1 MLLRDADTA
10 FNRYLTAQLAV
21 HGVTFGQ
28 FQHLRNLWVEN
39 GLTQAELS
47 RRVGIEMA
55 SSTAIL
61 DSLEAAKLITRVRNT
76 TDRRKIN
83 VFLTPAG
90 AALENALMACAADAN
105 KRASKGLT
113 QAEVACLF
121 VLAGQI
127 IENFKTLRAASAS
140 SAKAGARLAQKLR
153 PTTAPRGR
161 VRRNMPRA
169 AE

>member
-1 MLLRDADTA
+1 
-10 FNRYLTAQLAV
+10 
-21 HGVTFGQ
+21 
-28 FQHLRNLWVEN
+28 VEN

-47 RRVGIEMA
+47 RRIGIEMA

-90 AALENALMACAADAN
+90 AALEKALMACAADAN

-113 QAEVACLF
+113 QAEVAQLF
-121 VLAGQI
+121 ALAGQI
-127 IENFKTLRAASAS
+127 IDNFRTLRAAGPFSGKADG
-140 SAKAGARLAQKLR
+140 AKAGKARPA
-153 PTTAPRGR
+153 TAPRGR

>member
-1 MLLRDADTA
+1 MLLREADMG
-10 FNRYLTAQLAV
+10 FNLYLRQELAA
-21 HGVTFGQ
+21 HEVTFGQ

-61 DSLEAAKLITRVRNT
+61 DSLEAEGLITRVRNA

-90 AALENALMACAADAN
+90 AALKKPLMACAAKAN
-105 KRASKGLT
+105 KNARRGLSDA
-113 QAEVACLF
+113 Q
-121 VLAGQI
+121 LATVFEHVGRI
-127 IENFKTLRAASAS
+127 IENLEALRAAEVEEPVPL
-140 SAKAGARLAQKLR
+140 G
-153 PTTAPRGR
+153 
-161 VRRNMPRA
+161 VRRQGRRA
-169 AE
+169 T